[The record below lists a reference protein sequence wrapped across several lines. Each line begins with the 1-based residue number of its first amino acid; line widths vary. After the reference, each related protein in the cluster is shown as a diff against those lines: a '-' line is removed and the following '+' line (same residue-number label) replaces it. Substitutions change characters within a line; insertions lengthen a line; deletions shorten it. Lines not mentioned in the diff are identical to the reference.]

1 MTEAQQKDKL
11 MQALRDILSGDIH
24 LSASVVHYMDSTL
37 SVTSGEE
44 LAHALSDPG
53 NCEAETAIE
62 LIFFPDEA
70 IQEKLEPILSEFRLT
85 EADVSEIIRILSQ
98 QNLRARLCFPDRP
111 GQAILPVPEAAI
123 QQMAARLRMT
133 RSIPGQMAD
142 AIDAS
147 LPDTH
152 SANLTRVKLRNARI
166 SQSANQI
173 DFLCKLIRGLGQQ
186 LEDCW
191 QLLDLAIDLLE
202 QTEPEA
208 DMYDALMAHKQF
220 LIKAIRAA
228 EKNQQALASNTV
240 EALIMKGIN
249 VSAIDVEAAREKID
263 QIDRISIAV
272 YGRTEFLSALAPAG
286 QSIDLSVQDK
296 DDMAAIRRLLS

>member
-1 MTEAQQKDKL
+1 MTEAQQKNKL

-37 SVTSGEE
+37 AVTSGEE
-44 LAHALSDPG
+44 LAHALSDPD

-70 IQEKLEPILSEFRLT
+70 IQEKLEPILSEIRLT
-85 EADVSEIIRILSQ
+85 EADVSEIVRYLSQ
-98 QNLRARLCFPDRP
+98 QNLQARLCFPDLR
-111 GQAILPVPEAAI
+111 GQAILPVPDAAI
-123 QQMAARLRMT
+123 HKMAARLRMT

-142 AIDAS
+142 AIDAT

-166 SQSANQI
+166 AQSANQI

-186 LEDCW
+186 LEDFW

-202 QTEPEA
+202 QTEPQA

-220 LIKAIRAA
+220 LIKTIRAA

-249 VSAIDVEAAREKID
+249 VSAIDVGAAREKID